1 MKTDSSHLVF
11 YIVSASCDAH
21 CGSYILTYLATKEL
35 HVVAM
40 ANCVM
45 V

>member
-21 CGSYILTYLATKEL
+21 YGSYILTYLATKEL
-35 HVVAM
+35 VAM
-40 ANCVM
+40 VNCVM